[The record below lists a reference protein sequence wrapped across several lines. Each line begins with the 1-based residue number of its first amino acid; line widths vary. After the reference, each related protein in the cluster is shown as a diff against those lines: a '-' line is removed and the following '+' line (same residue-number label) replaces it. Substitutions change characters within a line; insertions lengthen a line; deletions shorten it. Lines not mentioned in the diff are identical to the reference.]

1 MIPAVPVAERVVV
14 EMISTDLVPARKP
27 VVSTDVALAEM
38 SSAMVGAGYMTV
50 STAMAATDVTT
61 PVATTMMAPCMASCM
76 ASSMATMTA
85 TTVTT
90 TAMAAAT
97 VTTPLA
103 PRSVGR
109 QGQRPKRNGHR
120 QNPCQFGFHGVL
132 PVSAPSETSIRK
144 RSNCNIVASDPPA
157 DRYRLA

>member
-14 EMISTDLVPARKP
+14 EMISTELVPARKP

-38 SSAMVGAGYMTV
+38 SSAMVGAGNMTV
-50 STAMAATDVTT
+50 STAMTATDVTT
-61 PVATTMMAPCMASCM
+61 RVATTMMASCM

-90 TAMAAAT
+90 TAMAAT
-97 VTTPLA
+97 IVTTPLA

-120 QNPCQFGFHGVL
+120 QNPCRFGFHGVL

-144 RSNCNIVASDPPA
+144 RSNCNIVARIRPPIA
-157 DRYRLA
+157 TGSLPR